1 MVDEMTEDQI
11 PKFLRIIPNEE
22 EKELSRFDKMLDK
35 YEKKF
40 GEHVGTEPSSW
51 SEDEWCEILEEC
63 LRVGRTVDEL
73 LGVDEC
79 DDWYD

>member
-1 MVDEMTEDQI
+1 
-11 PKFLRIIPNEE
+11 
-22 EKELSRFDKMLDK
+22 MLDK

-40 GEHVGTEPSSW
+40 GEHAGTEPFSW

-63 LRVGRTVDEL
+63 IQAGKTVDEL
-73 LGVDEC
+73 LGAEEG

>member
-1 MVDEMTEDQI
+1 MIEEQI

-22 EKELSRFDKMLDK
+22 EKELSRFDEMLDK

-40 GEHVGTEPSSW
+40 GEHAGTELSSW

-63 LRVGRTVDEL
+63 IQTGKTVDEL
-73 LGVDEC
+73 LGAEEG